1 MAAMTPRQLAE
12 EIERAYDA
20 RDRDALHRYVARLV
34 ILASAQV
41 TPPPDPPPTEKG
53 SLEPSD

>member
-1 MAAMTPRQLAE
+1 MTPRQLAE

-41 TPPPDPPPTEKG
+41 TPPEEDPPPPRT

>member
-1 MAAMTPRQLAE
+1 MTPRQLAE
-12 EIERAYDA
+12 ETKRAYDA

-34 ILASAQV
+34 ILASARVEPTQE
-41 TPPPDPPPTEKG
+41 DPPPAPRA

>member
-1 MAAMTPRQLAE
+1 MTPRQLAD

-20 RDRDALHRYVARLV
+20 RDRDALHRYVQRLV
-34 ILASAQV
+34 ILACARV
-41 TPPPDPPPTEKG
+41 EPPADDPPPAPRT

>member
-1 MAAMTPRQLAE
+1 MTPRQLAE

-34 ILASAQV
+34 ILASV
-41 TPPPDPPPTEKG
+41 HVPPPAEPAQPPDRS
-53 SLEPSD
+53 SLESSD

>member
-1 MAAMTPRQLAE
+1 MTPRQLAE

-34 ILASAQV
+34 ILASVQV
-41 TPPPDPPPTEKG
+41 ASPPADPPVPPKT
-53 SLEPSD
+53 SLEPSDD